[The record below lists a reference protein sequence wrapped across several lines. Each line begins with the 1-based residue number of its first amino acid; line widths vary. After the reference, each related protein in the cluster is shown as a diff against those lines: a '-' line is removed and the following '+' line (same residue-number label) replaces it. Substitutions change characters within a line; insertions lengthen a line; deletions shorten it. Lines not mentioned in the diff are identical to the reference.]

1 LIWARS
7 EERARAYH
15 ELGARSCGQELLN
28 DLLLDLVVEPVG
40 SDGQGSVAAKERVL
54 SRAAAGQV

>member
-1 LIWARS
+1 M
-7 EERARAYH
+7 
-15 ELGARSCGQELLN
+15 N